1 MLTAYGVVT
10 TTRGVKG
17 GTMVKR
23 LDATKVTSMLAISLD
38 MLYQHEG
45 CTAGEF
51 LEVREQL
58 EVPAARLAAERCTP
72 EQLEALRST
81 LPSHVPASPDH
92 DMSESF
98 HKLIVEASGNRL
110 LRVMTEPVFT
120 LMQRRFPRRLAATQ
134 FWPVVDDDHGRIF
147 DAIEQ
152 RDPYWAEHRDAFPSP
167 RHLARGLHGD
177 AGRRAAGQRDSPL
190 RGASG
195 RRGWPEAVEAGDLL
209 EGDAD
214 AVSSS
219 SSRHGAAASCTP
231 VGRPAS
237 SRPPLGVRSPRLREA
252 PRVGE
257 QGQARGRGDHV
268 RACQEGGDG

>member
-1 MLTAYGVVT
+1 MLLEAREPAYVRVADALLAQILSGGVTAGQRLASEAELQERFNVSRSTVREALRVLSAYGVVT

-38 MLYQHEG
+38 LLYQHEG
-45 CTAGEF
+45 CTAAEF
-51 LEVREQL
+51 IEVREQL
-58 EVPAARLAAERCTP
+58 EVPAARLAAERCTE

-81 LPSHVPASPDH
+81 LPSHPPASPDH

-98 HKLIVEASGNRL
+98 HKLIVDASGNRL

-152 RDPYWAEHRDAFPSP
+152 RDPDRAEHEMRL
-167 RHLARGLHGD
+167 HLATLHEAYTEIQ
-177 AGRRAAGQRDSPL
+177 AGEEPANGGAL
-190 RGASG
+190 RGGPQAM
-195 RRGWPEAVEAGDLL
+195 EAGDLL

-214 AVSSS
+214 A
-219 SSRHGAAASCTP
+219 
-231 VGRPAS
+231 
-237 SRPPLGVRSPRLREA
+237 
-252 PRVGE
+252 
-257 QGQARGRGDHV
+257 
-268 RACQEGGDG
+268 